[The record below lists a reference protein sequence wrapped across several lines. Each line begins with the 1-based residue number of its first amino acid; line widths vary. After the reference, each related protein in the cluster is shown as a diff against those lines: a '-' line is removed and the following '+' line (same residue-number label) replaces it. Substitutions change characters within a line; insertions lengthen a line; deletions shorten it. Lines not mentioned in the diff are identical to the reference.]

1 MCGGSHTPPGTLRL
15 PGTRPQIGHGLLYAR
30 YPVRGCLVHLQQ
42 LIIDRRLH
50 DVISARQVA
59 HLLPRLLLSH
69 LLRVRGVVEVGQG
82 SITSVGQK
90 DRVTIEHGEPVGV
103 GSVVHGKQPSVC
115 VPGIGVGEILG
126 LSHGEHVAVTGSGRV
141 LLSQRRQAEQ
151 VDRLALD
158 LIGLRI
164 NVGVRGGFCGGLC
177 LLRHSLVDGL
187 DHALAQLDELVKII
201 ILDDKIIIGGIYDV
215 IDVSLRGGG
224 LLRLGGI
231 ELRADDGQLAEV
243 QIDFPPLGLG
253 AVAQQGVH
261 AAGRCD

>member
-1 MCGGSHTPPGTLRL
+1 M
-15 PGTRPQIGHGLLYAR
+15 
-30 YPVRGCLVHLQQ
+30 
-42 LIIDRRLH
+42 
-50 DVISARQVA
+50 
-59 HLLPRLLLSH
+59 
-69 LLRVRGVVEVGQG
+69 EVGQG

-90 DRVTIEHGEPVGV
+90 DRITIEHGEPVGV

-115 VPGIGVGEILG
+115 VSGIGVGEILG

-158 LIGLRI
+158 LIGLRV
-164 NVGVRGGFCGGLC
+164 NVGVRGRFCGGLC
-177 LLRHSLVDGL
+177 LLRHSFVDGL